1 MRSKTTAKIS
11 AAAAAAAAIL
21 MGGAHA
27 AEPAGNFFDT
37 YLANVQNGTSCYG
50 RTYDDAHLKAHG
62 EQKVRRIE
70 IDMGKS
76 NTPER
81 ENTAESFEL
90 GIAVMT
96 RSSTEWYGQ
105 VALCKA
111 AATSADCS
119 LEGDGG
125 LFTLTPANDGALRL
139 ETGSYGISFEGE
151 KDFLELSAT
160 TGDDRVFILKPGREE
175 CDAAG
180 AHFKADQE

>member
-37 YLANVQNGTSCYG
+37 YLANVQNGTPCYG

-70 IDMGKS
+70 IDMAKS
-76 NTPER
+76 QSTVR

-105 VALCKA
+105 AALCKA
-111 AATSADCS
+111 AATRRRRRIVHTDAGKRRS
-119 LEGDGG
+119 LA
-125 LFTLTPANDGALRL
+125 P
-139 ETGSYGISFEGE
+139 
-151 KDFLELSAT
+151 
-160 TGDDRVFILKPGREE
+160 
-175 CDAAG
+175 
-180 AHFKADQE
+180 